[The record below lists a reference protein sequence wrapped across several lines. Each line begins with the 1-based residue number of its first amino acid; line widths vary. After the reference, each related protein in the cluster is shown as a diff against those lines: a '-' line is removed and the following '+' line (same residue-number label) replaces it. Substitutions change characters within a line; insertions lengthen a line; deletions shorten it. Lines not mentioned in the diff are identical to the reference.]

1 MESIFRLYS
10 ELPIHKKDALIL
22 LGAIHIAILIIIFF
36 ILALV
41 LTKVL
46 DYGSFI
52 VVLILLGVLSG
63 FTCFGFYNDWKR
75 VVQIQDNN
83 SSSQSSRTV
92 EFDNIG
98 QSQSNTGRVLPI
110 PVNPPR
116 APPVA

>member
-1 MESIFRLYS
+1 M
-10 ELPIHKKDALIL
+10 HWL
-22 LGAIHIAILIIIFF
+22 LGAIHIAIIIILLFL
-36 ILALV
+36 LALV

-46 DYGSFI
+46 DYGSFF

-116 APPVA
+116 APPIA